1 MIERPARQLFRLVKK
16 AGLNEEDMLLTLK
29 SRFLGNVYVIECAG
43 RVVLGEEVKALESA
57 LDGATRE
64 FTRIVLN
71 LAEVSRLDS
80 IAMGLLVRYAERL
93 GKQGGGLRLAAP
105 PAFVTNILNMTK
117 LSSMLPSY
125 PSEEEAI
132 VSFLQQNSD
141 EEAQQ
146 RRGPRVLVFD
156 ESADLCVFV
165 RTVLMGQGFDVRS
178 TCSFRDAKI
187 LLRVDGVDYIVVG
200 PSTPRL
206 SAETVVQSLTAL
218 SPKAKVQ
225 QLAADFKIQD
235 AQEATAALL
244 QMFGRGA

>member
-57 LDGATRE
+57 LEAATRE

-105 PAFVTNILNMTK
+105 PAFVINILNMTK
-117 LSSMLPSY
+117 LSGMLPSY
-125 PSEEEAI
+125 PTEEEAI
-132 VSFLQQNSD
+132 VSFLKQNSED
-141 EEAQQ
+141 EAQQ

-165 RTVLMGQGFDVRS
+165 RTVLTGQGFDVRS

-187 LLRVDGVDYIVVG
+187 LLRVDGVDYILVG

-206 SAETVVQSLTAL
+206 SAETVVESLTAL
-218 SPKAKVQ
+218 SPKANVM
-225 QLAADFKIQD
+225 QLAADFKIRD
-235 AQEATAALL
+235 AQEATDALL
-244 QMFGRGA
+244 QMFGRGT

>member
-1 MIERPARQLFRLVKK
+1 MLRQKTE
-16 AGLNEEDMLLTLK
+16 LNEELMLLSLK
-29 SRFLGNVYVIECAG
+29 SRFVGNVYVIECVG

-57 LDGATRE
+57 LEKATRE

-105 PAFVTNILNMTK
+105 PAFVINILNMTK
-117 LSSMLPSY
+117 LSGMLPSY
-125 PSEEEAI
+125 PTEEEAI
-132 VSFLQQNSD
+132 VSFLKQISED
-141 EEAQQ
+141 EAQQ

-218 SPKAKVQ
+218 SPKANVM
-225 QLAADFKIQD
+225 QLAADFKIRD
-235 AQEATAALL
+235 AQEATDALL

>member
-1 MIERPARQLFRLVKK
+1 
-16 AGLNEEDMLLTLK
+16 MLLSLK
-29 SRFLGNVYVIECAG
+29 SRFVGNVYVIECVG
-43 RVVLGEEVKALESA
+43 RVVLGEEVKALEAAFETGS
-57 LDGATRE
+57 RE

-71 LAEVSRLDS
+71 LAEVNRLDS

-117 LSSMLPSY
+117 LSCMLPSY
-125 PSEEEAI
+125 PTEEDAI
-132 VSFLQQNSD
+132 VSFLQQNSE

-218 SPKAKVQ
+218 SPKANVL
-225 QLAADFKIQD
+225 QLAADYKIQD
-235 AQEATAALL
+235 AQEATEALL